1 MTGIARKTWYRN
13 VIHLQFNVLEPYKDK
28 LAKVRNVAADF
39 RFKHKKVH
47 LDMNLVV
54 QGIKRCEV

>member
-13 VIHLQFNVLEPYKDK
+13 VIHLQLNVLEPYKDK

-39 RFKHKKVH
+39 RFKYTKKYTW
-47 LDMNLVV
+47 
-54 QGIKRCEV
+54 I